1 MVAGRVVAQQSALK
15 PTVELLVYGQSRN
28 RARVQAVVD
37 TGFTE
42 QFTLLAH
49 AISTLNLVFAYEEK
63 LTMANG
69 ETITFDVYYASLEW
83 DGKMREVKIHLAD
96 GDPLIGMAML
106 RDHDIHIRATPDG
119 PVSIQPLN

>member
-1 MVAGRVVAQQSALK
+1 MVAGRVVGQQSALK

-42 QFTLLAH
+42 QFTLPTH
-49 AISTLNLVFAYEEK
+49 AVSELHLVFAYEEK

-69 ETITFDVYYASLEW
+69 ETITFDVYYASLDW
-83 DGKMREVKIHLAD
+83 DGKMRDVK
-96 GDPLIGMAML
+96 
-106 RDHDIHIRATPDG
+106 
-119 PVSIQPLN
+119 SI